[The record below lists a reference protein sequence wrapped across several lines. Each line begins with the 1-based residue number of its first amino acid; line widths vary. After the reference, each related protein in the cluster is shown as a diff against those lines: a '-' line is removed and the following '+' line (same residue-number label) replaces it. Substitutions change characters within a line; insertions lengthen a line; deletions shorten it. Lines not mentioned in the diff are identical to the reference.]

1 MGFGNIIIGI
11 TWLKL
16 INLKLKKSWHIVGNW
31 DEHHWGD
38 ISPGWP
44 SEQRENRWKIHLS
57 WKYKQFMNSEFSN
70 YVSISQN
77 AIVLVNQHN
86 IILVLEEN
94 TEYRERKTGWVWQ
107 GSSTINRTMVIF
119 GLYGLPIGDQDCEAC
134 LFLSEERLKQ
144 EFGGSLPLWSGPTY
158 KS

>member
-1 MGFGNIIIGI
+1 
-11 TWLKL
+11 
-16 INLKLKKSWHIVGNW
+16 
-31 DEHHWGD
+31 
-38 ISPGWP
+38 
-44 SEQRENRWKIHLS
+44 
-57 WKYKQFMNSEFSN
+57 MNSEFSN

-94 TEYRERKTGWVWQ
+94 TEYRERKTGLVWQ
-107 GSSTINRTMVIF
+107 GSSTINRMMVIF
-119 GLYGLPIGDQDCEAC
+119 GLYGLPIGDQDCEAR

-144 EFGGSLPLWSGPTY
+144 KFVGKLPLWSGPTY